1 MKKIMQTITGLVG
14 NCQTAVIASLLER
27 DINDVPYFADGLH
40 PDLIPSETER
50 ADIFNKRVDDFFE
63 SLGYELN
70 WYLPSDEI
78 DRYIREDC
86 KDIPYQ
92 VQGKSPRGYQHVVI
106 YMNGEMV
113 HDPHPEGGGVIP
125 QYFGF
130 INKLSN

>member
-1 MKKIMQTITGLVG
+1 MKKVMQTITGLVG

-27 DINDVPYFADGLH
+27 DIDEVPYFAEGLH
-40 PDLIPSETER
+40 PDLIPNESER
-50 ADIFNKRVDDFFE
+50 ADIFNKRIDDFFE

-78 DRYIREDC
+78 YRYIREDC

-92 VQGKSPRGYQHVVI
+92 VQGESPRGYQHVVI
-106 YMNGEMV
+106 YMNGKMI

-130 INKLSN
+130 INKL

>member
-1 MKKIMQTITGLVG
+1 MKKVMQTITGIVG
-14 NCQTAVIASLLER
+14 NCQTAVIASLLEWE
-27 DINDVPYFADGLH
+27 IEDVPYFAKGLH

-50 ADIFNKRVDDFFE
+50 ADIFNRRVDDFFE

-78 DRYIREDC
+78 YKHIREHC

-92 VQGKSPRGYQHVVI
+92 VAGKSPRGYQHVVI
-106 YMNGEMV
+106 YLNGEMV

-125 QYFGF
+125 EYFGF
-130 INKLSN
+130 INKI